1 MALHWTTGSRSGS
14 KLSGWATFLALVCAF
29 CVAWP
34 AFRWVRIRLLWRL
47 CNRLTVTYIFIGII
61 PILLLLLM
69 AEGTVNFTPAG
80 LTSG

>member
-1 MALHWTTGSRSGS
+1 MVSASLKKFT
-14 KLSGWATFLALVCAF
+14 
-29 CVAWP
+29 
-34 AFRWVRIRLLWRL
+34 RLLPPRFYLDL